1 MIFMDEQFNALML
14 DEKDNVA
21 VVLQTLRAG
30 DLLSIQDEVK
40 KVEVIKSIPH
50 GHNAALSPI
59 PKDHRSYKYGE
70 CMGIA
75 TQDIEEGDHVH
86 ESKVRGVT
94 DEDKRHQQEQIT
106 IEY

>member
-1 MIFMDEQFNALML
+1 MDEQFNALML

-40 KVEVIKSIPH
+40 KVEVIKSIPY
-50 GHNAALSPI
+50 GHKAALSPI
-59 PKDHRSYKYGE
+59 PKDHRIYKYGE

-86 ESKVRGVT
+86 ESNVRGLT
-94 DEDKRHQQEQIT
+94 EEDKSYQEEGIN
-106 IEY
+106 IENI